1 MAAAA
6 AAAGS
11 GVVGK
16 VMLQG
21 SEAVFL
27 VLHAAI
33 AYQTRSENV
42 AHCVSERNT
51 HAGRSRGCSMGL
63 LPRCKVQIACQV
75 LLHFAAALMNM
86 EQ

>member
-6 AAAGS
+6 VAAGS

-33 AYQTRSENV
+33 ADQTRSENM
-42 AHCVSERNT
+42 ARCVSVRNAY
-51 HAGRSRGCSMGL
+51 AGRSRGCSMGL
-63 LPRCKVQIACQV
+63 LLRCKVRIACQV
-75 LLHFAAALMNM
+75 VLHFAAALMNT